1 MKQSYGIMITKSVF
15 GGMLISLGGIAFLLS
30 DLKIVG
36 SILFSI
42 GLLTIIYFQQ
52 LLFTG
57 ALCKD
62 IGSLSVVQYI
72 VIYLGNCLGT
82 IIVASI
88 MKFTRLYN
96 VLYEKVSPIVSIKSN
111 DSFIS
116 LFILGILCEVC
127 IYIAVVAK
135 SRCESL
141 SPLFIIFGVTIFVF
155 CGFEHCI
162 ADCFYIFLADTGYS
176 IMIPVTLGNIFCGL
190 GLSCIRKLMSE

>member
-1 MKQSYGIMITKSVF
+1 MKQSYGIMLTKSVF